1 VARVDRTP
9 QGIGPVDARYVE
21 GALSA
26 SLSSYTQ
33 AGPRPGPAVAT
44 TAKQNASP
52 ILSGAQ
58 DEALDVKVSKSG
70 DPSIERRGAAYLYK
84 LDSETSPDD
93 YRGWASPV
101 FAQRAAT
108 VHFSTTAAITSLDA
122 CTDRDDQRV
131 TVLFAEGATTPLSTR
146 TLTEA
151 TQALT
156 ASAQVLTLGGGAGSM
171 RGPASITSLPDGR
184 RVILEW
190 YGPANLQGP
199 TSYTQSI
206 YGGSWVELSDD
217 PFPGG
222 TSWVSGSVDGLWIR
236 YARGQ
241 IIALITDTGGYL
253 HQLAS
258 ADLGSSWRYV
268 EAVAGVSGQGV
279 GVDVY
284 PDGTILVVY
293 HRTATNKLTAVR
305 LGSAFAP
312 ISEAPA
318 VDLPT
323 RADVTQAEVPLTVT
337 VDADGTAY
345 AITYDSVNDGASS
358 LYLIT
363 YESTDGGITWTEYT
377 DGPIGSLEIGDW
389 SMLRSV
395 ASNGRIH
402 LFGATDNLTAGASMF
417 TLSGWHNVTPGPNH
431 TNPTR
436 DGFMGAYGGT
446 ARLGGQWWSV
456 TTPTSGNTGYTP
468 SGSGSGVIAGT
479 SDDAYLA
486 VITSAA
492 SNRFYLAQQAGVT
505 AGADAAVAWSCEVI
519 SGGALSTT
527 DIGVT
532 LRHRNLSGNLITLE
546 VNLSATDQ
554 IRFSDGTTAITVSA
568 DVTARRDYIL
578 ELSGGSTA
586 RLYSRPSPADL
597 WELHGTITVTP
608 GAASTTAR
616 TTWGHLNAAASSSR
630 WWWVTHRHEDIE
642 LLRSHG
648 QGIGD
653 QVGKRIA
660 GVPYPLPGIGS
671 STASA
676 FLRVVGGHN
685 RPLSSPDF
693 NLDPAYDYPIGAVF
707 PTASPSPSATWRTTA
722 DGTNTDLVIELQ
734 GGQDSRL
741 DEALPV
747 VVVRGANFD
756 RLEVST
762 GDATPTYTLRGTLDL
777 RFPSVAYTL
786 TGDAGEVAGAPGT
799 VTRWL
804 HADELVGGY
813 LDFGSGVRRRITSH
827 TAGYLANTATVKPV
841 FRINDPG
848 GVPASG
854 SMTPIHHSGVL
865 VLSGYTPAPVRYWRL
880 RIPTQTTAEGYYE
893 AGTIALGALVVP
905 GKRWADGFSYAVEP
919 VISSSDS
926 QSGTRRIEERGPPRR
941 RLTVSWSHG
950 SKIDRLR
957 GNASQVDHL
966 SAGPATPALAGRDDV
981 LWQLEALQKR
991 AQSGRIPVVVVP
1003 QIPSQT
1009 ATITDPS
1016 LYLFGLIEGSVQA
1029 AQVVGD
1035 EGVDEYV
1042 RVESL
1047 TVTEL
1052 T

>member
-1 VARVDRTP
+1 MARVDRTP

-26 SLSSYTQ
+26 SLSSYTE

-44 TAKQNASP
+44 NAQQNASP

-58 DEALDVKVSKSG
+58 DVAADVKVSKSG

-84 LDSETSPDD
+84 LDSDASPEG
-93 YRGWASPV
+93 YRGWSSPV
-101 FAQRAAT
+101 FCQRATT
-108 VHFSTTAAITSLDA
+108 VHFTTTAAMTSLDA

-131 TVLFAEGATTPLSTR
+131 TVVYAEGATTPLSTR
-146 TLTEA
+146 TLTES

-156 ASAQVLTLGGGAGSM
+156 ASAQVLTVGGGAGSM

-184 RVILEW
+184 RVILEF

-199 TSYTQSI
+199 TSFSQST
-206 YGGSWVELSDD
+206 YGGAWAELSND

-241 IIALITDTGGYL
+241 IVALITDTGGRL

-258 ADLGSSWRYV
+258 ADLGSSWRFV
-268 EAVAGVSGQGV
+268 ETVAGVSGQGV

-293 HRTATNKLTAVR
+293 HRTATDKLTAVR

-312 ISEAPA
+312 ISEAPS

-323 RADVTQAEVPLTVT
+323 GSDVTQAEVPLTVT

-358 LYLIT
+358 LYLIV

-395 ASNGRIH
+395 ASNGRVY
-402 LFGATDNLTAGASMF
+402 LFGATNNLTSGASMF
-417 TLSGWHNVTPGPNH
+417 TLSGWNNVGPGPNH

-436 DGFMGAYGGT
+436 DGFMGPYGGT
-446 ARLGGQWWSV
+446 ARLGGMWWSV
-456 TTPTSGNTGYTP
+456 TTPSSGATGYTP
-468 SGSGSGVIAGT
+468 TGSGTGLLAGS
-479 SDDAYLA
+479 SDDSYLA
-486 VITSAA
+486 VVTGATT
-492 SNRFYLAQQAGVT
+492 NRAFLAQQSGVT
-505 AGADAAVAWSCEVI
+505 AGADAAVAWSCEVV

-527 DIGVT
+527 DIGVS
-532 LRHRNLSGNLITLE
+532 LRHRDLSGNLITLS
-546 VNLSATDQ
+546 VNLSDTDQ
-554 IRFSDGTTAITVSA
+554 LRFTDGTTAITVSV
-568 DVTARRDYIL
+568 DVTARRDYLL

-597 WELHGTITVTP
+597 WERHGTIAVTA
-608 GAASTTAR
+608 GSSSSTAR
-616 TTWGHLNAAASSSR
+616 TTWGHLVAGASSSR

-642 LLRSHG
+642 ILRSHG
-648 QGIGD
+648 QGISD

-685 RPLSSPDF
+685 RPIGTPDF
-693 NLDPAYDYPIGAVF
+693 DIDPAYDYPVGAVF
-707 PTASPSPSATWRTTA
+707 PTSSPSPDATWRTSA
-722 DGTNTDLVIELQ
+722 DGVNTDLVVELQ
-734 GGQDSRL
+734 TGTDSRL
-741 DEALPV
+741 DDVLPV
-747 VVVRGANFD
+747 VIVRNANFD
-756 RLEVST
+756 RLEVAT
-762 GDATPTYTLRGTLDL
+762 GDSTPTYTTRGTLDL
-777 RFPSVAYTL
+777 RFPAVNYTK
-786 TGDAGEVAGAPGT
+786 TGDAIEVAGAPAS

-813 LDFGSGVRRRITSH
+813 IDFGSGTRRRILSH

-841 FRINDPG
+841 FRIDDPG
-848 GVPASG
+848 SVGASG
-854 SMTPIHHSGVL
+854 SMTIIHHSGVL

-905 GKRWADGFSYAVEP
+905 GKRWADGFTFAVEP
-919 VISSSDS
+919 VISTADS
-926 QSGTRRIEERGPPRR
+926 QSGTRRIEERGTPRR
-941 RLTVSWSHG
+941 RLTVSWAHG

-981 LWQLEALQKR
+981 LWQLEALQRR

-1009 ATITDPS
+1009 ETITDPS
-1016 LYLFGLIEGSVQA
+1016 LYLFGLIEGTVQA

>member
-1 VARVDRTP
+1 MARVDRTP
-9 QGIGPVDARYVE
+9 QGIGPVDSRYSE
-21 GALSA
+21 SALDA
-26 SLSSYTQ
+26 SLSSYTE

-44 TAKQNASP
+44 NAKQNASP

-58 DEALDVKVSKSG
+58 DVAADVKVSKSG
-70 DPSIERRGAAYLYK
+70 DPSVERRGAAYLYK
-84 LDSETSPDD
+84 ADSEASPEG
-93 YRGWASPV
+93 YRGWSSPV
-101 FAQRAAT
+101 WCQRATT
-108 VHFSTTAAITSLDA
+108 VHFSTTAAITTLDA
-122 CTDRDDQRV
+122 CADRDDQRV
-131 TVLFAEGATTPLSTR
+131 TVIFAEGATTPLSDR
-146 TLTEA
+146 TLTES

-156 ASAQVLTLGGGAGSM
+156 ASGEVLTVGGGAGSM

-184 RVILEW
+184 RVILEF

-199 TSYTQSI
+199 TSFSQST
-206 YGGSWVELSDD
+206 YGGAWVELSSD

-241 IIALITDTGGYL
+241 IVALVTDTGGNL

-258 ADLGSSWRYV
+258 ADLASSFRFV
-268 EAVAGVSGQGV
+268 ETVANVSGQGV

-293 HRTATNKLTAVR
+293 HDTADDKLRAVR

-312 ISEAPA
+312 ISEAPS
-318 VDLPT
+318 VELPT
-323 RADVTQAEVPLTVT
+323 GSDVVQAEVPLTVS

-345 AITYDSVNDGASS
+345 CITYDSENDGASS
-358 LYLIT
+358 LYLVT

-395 ASNGRIH
+395 ASNGRIY
-402 LFGATDNLTAGASMF
+402 LLRATLNLTAGASMF
-417 TLSGWHNVTPGPNH
+417 TLSGWNNVGPGPNH

-436 DGFMGAYGGT
+436 DGFAGDIGGT
-446 ARLGGQWWSV
+446 ARLGGMWWSV
-456 TTPTSGNTGYTP
+456 ATPSSGATGYGST
-468 SGSGSGVIAGT
+468 GSGSGVLAGS
-479 SDDAYLA
+479 SDDSYLA
-486 VITSAA
+486 VITGATTTKA
-492 SNRFYLAQQAGVT
+492 YLAQQSGVT
-505 AGADAAVAWSCEVI
+505 AGADAAVAWSCEVV

-527 DIGVT
+527 DIGVA
-532 LRHRNLSGNLITLE
+532 LRHVNLSGNQIVLT
-546 VNLSATDQ
+546 VNLSDTDQ
-554 IRFSDGTTAITVSA
+554 IRFSDGTTNITVSA
-568 DVTARRDYIL
+568 DVTARRDYLL

-597 WELHGTITVTP
+597 WELHGTITVTA
-608 GAASTTAR
+608 GSSATIAR
-616 TTWGHLNAAASSSR
+616 TSWGHLNAAASSSR
-630 WWWVTHRHEDIE
+630 WWWVAHRHEDLEI
-642 LLRSHG
+642 LRSHG
-648 QGIGD
+648 QGVGS

-676 FLRVVGGHN
+676 FMRVVGGHN
-685 RPLSSPDF
+685 RPIGTPDF
-693 NLDPAYDYPIGAVF
+693 NIDPAYDYPIAAVF
-707 PTASPSPSATWRTTA
+707 PDVSPSPSATWRTSA
-722 DGTNTDLVIELQ
+722 DGVDTDLVVELQ
-734 GGQDSRL
+734 TGTDSRL

-747 VVVRGANFD
+747 VVVRNVNFD
-756 RLEVST
+756 RLEVAT
-762 GDATPTYTLRGTLDL
+762 GDGTPTYTTRGTLDL
-777 RFPSVAYTL
+777 RFPAVNYTK
-786 TGDAGEVAGAPGT
+786 TGDAIEVAGAPAS

-813 LDFGSGVRRRITSH
+813 IDFGGGVRRRITSH

-841 FRINDPG
+841 FRIDDPG
-848 GVPASG
+848 SVGASG
-854 SMTPIHHSGVL
+854 SMTIIHHSGVL
-865 VLSGYTPAPVRYWRL
+865 VLSGDTPAPVRYWRF
-880 RIPTQTTAEGYYE
+880 RIPSQTTAEGYYE

-905 GKRWADGFSYAVEP
+905 GKRWADGFTFAVEP
-919 VISSSDS
+919 IATSSDS
-926 QSGTRRIEERGPPRR
+926 QSGTRRLEERGPPRR
-941 RLTVSWSHG
+941 RLTVSWAHG

-981 LWQLEALQKR
+981 LWQLEALQRR

-1009 ATITDPS
+1009 GTITDPS
-1016 LYLFGLIEGSVQA
+1016 LYLFGVLEGTVQA